1 MLAPCRKQYHGK
13 CQPHNMYIQ
22 CNFSLDECLV
32 LWCWLY
38 VCMCMWWAFVYATH
52 SLDGI
57 KSIFAT
63 NMLCLRSFEH
73 RASNTDRW
81 KTSRILHCDHLMQT
95 CICQSS
101 GSRANKRHIFL
112 AIWMAHKRKPWRK
125 AHMHIHT
132 HATHATL
139 KTNVRFNKKKK
150 NNQRFVIRLTYHK
163 FSLAS
168 ALFFLRSVWVTPF
181 ICGDIIKQS

>member
-1 MLAPCRKQYHGK
+1 MLDIFTHFLCHFYFQTVHFLCVLAPCRKQYHGK

-52 SLDGI
+52 SLNGI

-125 AHMHIHT
+125 AHMHIYT

-139 KTNVRFNKKKK
+139 KTNVRFDKNKKKT
-150 NNQRFVIRLTYHK
+150 I
-163 FSLAS
+163 SDS
-168 ALFFLRSVWVTPF
+168 
-181 ICGDIIKQS
+181 